1 MGKTMRQR
9 TSEEEEWQRGWIQ
22 LFISQF
28 TKVNVT
34 MHFQDNNNNKKEDKE
49 RNGALTT
56 INQLHLADKY
66 RTL

>member
-1 MGKTMRQR
+1 
-9 TSEEEEWQRGWIQ
+9 
-22 LFISQF
+22 
-28 TKVNVT
+28 
-34 MHFQDNNNNKKEDKE
+34 MHFQHNNNNKKEDKE